1 MVNLFLFKTII
12 EGILILYFILRTI
25 FYIVWKLDS
34 DDESIKITF
43 SVFKKLYP
51 LYPSKWSLD
60 DSYVVYRPND
70 NSWDYYVV
78 EFKTFHDVLMYKI
91 FKHRIEKEERDVR
104 NDKTTRDF
112 LKELQKD
119 INKYR
124 EENFSEMK
132 NALGIDEE

>member
-1 MVNLFLFKTII
+1 MNLFLFKTII

-60 DSYVVYRPND
+60 DSYVVYRPNE
-70 NSWDYYVV
+70 NSLRNYYIV
-78 EFKTFHDVLMYKI
+78 EFKT
-91 FKHRIEKEERDVR
+91 
-104 NDKTTRDF
+104 F

-119 INKYR
+119 IDKYR

-132 NALGIDEE
+132 KHIFISKYI

>member
-1 MVNLFLFKTII
+1 MRIVYII
-12 EGILILYFILRTI
+12 LSLYLLLRTI
-25 FYIVWKLDS
+25 FYIVWKLDL
-34 DDESIKITF
+34 DDESVKITF
-43 SVFKKLYP
+43 SAFKKLHP

-60 DSYVVYRPND
+60 DSYVVYRPNA
-70 NSWDYYVV
+70 NSLRNYYIV

-91 FKHRIEKEERDVR
+91 FKHRIEKEERNVR

-119 INKYR
+119 IDKYR

-132 NALGIDEE
+132 NALGIDEELLI

>member
-1 MVNLFLFKTII
+1 MRILYIVS
-12 EGILILYFILRTI
+12 GILLLYLLFRIL
-25 FYIVWKLDS
+25 FYIAWRLDL
-34 DDESIKITF
+34 DEKSVRITF
-43 SVFKKLYP
+43 NMFKKLYP
-51 LYPSKWSLD
+51 LYPSKWSLYK
-60 DSYVVYRPND
+60 SYVVYRPND

-91 FKHRIEKEERDVR
+91 FKHMIEKEERDIR

-119 INKYR
+119 IDKYR

-132 NALGIDEE
+132 KHIIVKEEDK